1 MDRDELRAKRAKA
14 GRARWVGTTAEQ
26 RREAATKASRAA
38 QARAALARRLLAE
51 YEAAAN
57 GGSAA

>member
-14 GRARWVGTTAEQ
+14 GRARWAGTTVEQ

-51 YEAAAN
+51 YEAAN
-57 GGSAA
+57 GNSAA